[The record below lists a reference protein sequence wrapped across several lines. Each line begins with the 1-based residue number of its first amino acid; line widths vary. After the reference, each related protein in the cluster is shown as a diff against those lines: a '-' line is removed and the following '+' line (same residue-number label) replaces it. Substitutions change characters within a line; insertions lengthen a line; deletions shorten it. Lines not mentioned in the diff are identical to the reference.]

1 MTAVLDALA
10 PGHRGRYDDG
20 RVAVCRRRHQ
30 GVLAHLFDG
39 REPAARTPHF
49 ELHLSPG
56 RIVVLHDLAPDDID
70 NDLAG
75 IIAAELFGSGLLVDQ
90 HDFERVFIGVVRSSV
105 GDPLLA
111 WSLFYGNT
119 LAALRAGGA
128 HGSIAELAPIYDRVS
143 ELVLGTDVLEAASC
157 FGFLSLRLADVPG
170 RRLVAT
176 DISAGSMRLLSTV
189 SRLRDVAMT
198 CAAADAHHLPFADSS
213 TDTALAVHLLEHL
226 PPVSAAQVLTE
237 LIRVA
242 RRRVVVAVPYETEP
256 TAAYGHVRTFCRADL
271 AALGAGTGLPY
282 RTEDYCGGWLIVD
295 VN

>member
-20 RVAVCRRRHQ
+20 RVAVCRRRDQ
-30 GVLAHLFDG
+30 GVLAHLFEG
-39 REPAARTPHF
+39 REPAACTPHF
-49 ELHLSPG
+49 ELHLPPG
-56 RIVVLHDLAPDDID
+56 RVVVLHDIAPDDID

-75 IIAAELFGSGLLVDQ
+75 IIAAELFGPGLLADQ

-105 GDPLLA
+105 GDPVLA

-119 LAALRAGGA
+119 LAALRSGGG

-143 ELVLGTDVLEAASC
+143 ELVVGTDVLEAASC

-176 DISAGSMRLLSTV
+176 DISAGSMRLLSTI
-189 SRLRDVAMT
+189 SRLREVELT
-198 CAAADAHHLPFADSS
+198 CAAADAHSLPFADTS

-226 PPVSAAQVLTE
+226 PPVSGAHVVAE

-242 RRRVVVAVPYETEP
+242 RRRVVVAVPYESEP
-256 TAAYGHVRTFCRADL
+256 TAAYGHVRIFCQADL
-271 AALGAGTGLPY
+271 DELGRGTGLPY
-282 RTEDYCGGWLIVD
+282 RIESYCGGWLIVD
-295 VN
+295 CD